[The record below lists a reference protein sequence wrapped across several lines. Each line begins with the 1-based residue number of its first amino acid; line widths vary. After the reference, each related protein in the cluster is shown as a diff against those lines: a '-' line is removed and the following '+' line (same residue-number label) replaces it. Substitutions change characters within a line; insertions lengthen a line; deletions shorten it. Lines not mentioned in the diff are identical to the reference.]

1 MIYFIQGWF
10 WSKNGESRNLRNKG
24 NNYIIYPLKLDHQ
37 LLKWWSIWL
46 LLWGTEQTTGFVAPF
61 LSQWISLG
69 YAKCFFPGGLDCK
82 ASAYNAGDL
91 SSIRGLGRSPGEGND
106 NPHQYSCL
114 ENPRDRRSLVGYSP
128 WGRKES
134 DTAEWVEKAHVE
146 QQRPSTKFLHCCPAN
161 KFFGTIFLESV
172 YMH

>member
-69 YAKCFFPGGLDCK
+69 YAKCFFPGGLNCI

-91 SSIRGLGRSPGEGND
+91 SSIRGLGRSPGEGNG
-106 NPHQYSCL
+106 NPLQYPCL
-114 ENPRDRRSLVGYSP
+114 ENPMDGGAYGCMGLQRVGHDWATSLHFCHITFTFILWRIVVQGVKFT
-128 WGRKES
+128 RKE
-134 DTAEWVEKAHVE
+134 EWPIKSE
-146 QQRPSTKFLHCCPAN
+146 P
-161 KFFGTIFLESV
+161 
-172 YMH
+172 